1 LAPLGGLETWSEKR
15 RETARQPS
23 VPLESKVG
31 RGGILVND
39 TDLGGKWFPT
49 PSYDT
54 LRRNSLIAAVRLRF
68 RRKRGMD
75 DTVGGDVAEP
85 PVVRLRIFPL
95 EGASVSIRASS
106 EAARA
111 NLAKAKVVT

>member
-1 LAPLGGLETWSEKR
+1 VAPLGGLEKWSEKR

-23 VPLESKVG
+23 GPQESKVG

-49 PSYDT
+49 PSHDT
-54 LRRNSLIAAVRLRF
+54 SQTSSVSAGVRLRF